1 MKVEKLTTLD
11 QEECAYALRCVDDI
25 LGDKSAAKEY
35 FIFAKRL
42 PAMIV
47 TCGLGQSLAFLFS
60 QTKPNEKSSGKTKLW
75 NHISKWLQEEQ
86 GIYSPGRMI
95 LYPLMEG
102 HLSSYIHAQEM
113 TLRLLFWIRKLLDG
127 LLEE

>member
-11 QEECAYALRCVDDI
+11 QEECAYALTCVDEVQ
-25 LGDKSAAKEY
+25 KSGTAAKEY
-35 FIFAKRL
+35 HTFAKRL

-47 TCGLGQSLAFLFS
+47 TCGLGQSLASLFS
-60 QTKPNEKSSGKTKLW
+60 QTKSGDSVGKTMLLE
-75 NHISKWLQEEQ
+75 HISKWLQEKR
-86 GIYSPGRMI
+86 GIYSPGKMI

-102 HLSSYIHAQEM
+102 SLSSYIHAQEM